1 MLNHARYHFH
11 AADGVANQDAHGE
24 ELPDL
29 QAAEDVALD
38 VLAELL
44 PMKRRDFWAHKV
56 FSVPVKDEESRL
68 VAVLTATATVD
79 PTGRPDVP
87 PERQA
92 P

>member
-1 MLNHARYHFH
+1 MPRYHFH
-11 AADGVANQDAHGE
+11 AADGVAIQDAQGE

-29 QAAEDVALD
+29 QAAKDVALD

-56 FSVPVKDEESRL
+56 FSVSVRDEGGRL
-68 VAVLTATATVD
+68 IAVLTTTATID

-87 PERQA
+87 PER
-92 P
+92 